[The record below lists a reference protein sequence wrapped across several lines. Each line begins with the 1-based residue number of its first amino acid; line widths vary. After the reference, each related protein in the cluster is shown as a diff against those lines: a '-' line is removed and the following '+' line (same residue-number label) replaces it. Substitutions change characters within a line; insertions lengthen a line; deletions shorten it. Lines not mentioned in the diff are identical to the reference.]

1 MNNFGMFYKFTVL
14 IITIHL
20 EKRKVKKYFFVLILI
35 PLIITGCLNYTQD
48 TVIYPDGSGKMQINY
63 WMQLSDTT
71 NISTMLKLEIFN
83 PDSIR
88 NEFSS
93 PFVKIINVTTY
104 SDTTDS
110 TIHARIELSF
120 NQVDSLNTV
129 NAFSQSRFSLV
140 NGASNQKIFTQFIPP
155 VTTGFGIN
163 GKAYHVT
170 YNYEFRGDIIT
181 HNATNKSGN
190 NLTWSYSLDE
200 IGRGKTISVTF
211 KPFKLK
217 ETPYW
222 IYILAGFV
230 LLVVVFFLVR
240 KKKD

>member
-1 MNNFGMFYKFTVL
+1 M
-14 IITIHL
+14 
-20 EKRKVKKYFFVLILI
+20 KKLFIVIGLLSVF
-35 PLIITGCLNYTQD
+35 ITGCLNYVQD

-63 WMQLSDTT
+63 WMKFSDTT
-71 NISTMLKLEIFN
+71 NVSTILKLEIFN

-93 PFVKIINVTTY
+93 PFVKILNVTTY
-104 SDTTDS
+104 SDSTDS
-110 TIHARIELSF
+110 TIHASIELSF

-129 NAFSQSRFSLV
+129 NAFSQSRFSLE
-140 NGASNQKIFTQFIPP
+140 NGAASQKIFSQFIPP
-155 VTTGFGIN
+155 VTTGFGID
-163 GKAYHVT
+163 GRAYRVT
-170 YNYEFRGDIIT
+170 YNYEIRGDIIT

-222 IYILAGFV
+222 IYILAGLV
-230 LLVVVFFLVR
+230 LIIVVFFLVR